1 MSLFR
6 SFLRDHRRLATLLLA
21 AVLCMKALV
30 PAGFMVEAQPSA
42 LHLTICGDGADAHAG
57 EAAVRAIRDKLPVG
71 HGRNDH
77 GQSDHGQASQSCPY
91 AVLGMASLGGAD
103 APLLAMA
110 LAFVLALA
118 FRPVARTVA
127 GRDGWLRPPLR
138 GPPAI
143 G

>member
-1 MSLFR
+1 MSQFR
-6 SFLRDHRRLATLLLA
+6 SFLRDHRRLAALLLA
-21 AVLCMKALV
+21 AALCMKALV
-30 PAGFMVEAQPSA
+30 PAGFMVEAHASA
-42 LHLTICGDGADAHAG
+42 FHLTICGDGAHG
-57 EAAVRAIRDKLPVG
+57 GGAAVKAIRDKLPVA
-71 HGRNDH
+71 HGQNDH
-77 GQSDHGQASQSCPY
+77 GAADHGKASQSCPY

-118 FRPVARTVA
+118 FLPVAGTVA
-127 GRDGWLRPPLR
+127 GRDLWLRPPLR